1 MRQDEDPSEVGQRPD
16 PRRRTSGNAPQHPRS
31 GQADRVPR
39 APLPDQDARRPAPRP
54 RPGVTASTGQLP
66 MARTRQTTA
75 GLGDTAPIPI
85 IRQTPPGPAAPRPGV
100 RQPEGQRPTGQPPV
114 RSRLRT
120 PPPGMTP
127 SAGTPPTPHGLPPLP
142 RSLREP
148 VWPAT
153 RPLPTQPPAPPQV
166 SLAPA
171 VPARRP
177 ATRPITQAFSTLAPP
192 PRPPEPTDFA
202 AAPTR
207 PRRRRGPKAVLAVLA
222 VSALAAVWVL
232 PAIAGH
238 TTAGASD
245 VRSTDDDVQHLQV
258 GDTVEGGAVS
268 TDAITGSAAVAAA
281 GGTSS
286 AGWMRPIAH
295 AKLGD
300 PFGPRPVQPVAGV
313 SLFHRGQDLIASCG
327 TPIRAAASGTVTAAT
342 WWGTYGNWILVDT
355 GNGVAVGY
363 AHESRIAVSVGQRV
377 DEGQVIGYVGETG
390 AATGCHL
397 HLEVHLHGVAVNPVP
412 FFTAKHIPLAG

>member
-1 MRQDEDPSEVGQRPD
+1 MRADEDPSEVGHRPD
-16 PRRRTSGNAPQHPRS
+16 PRRGSSWNAPQRPRTD
-31 GQADRVPR
+31 QTDRAPR

-54 RPGVTASTGQLP
+54 RLGAPASTGQLP
-66 MARTRQTTA
+66 TARTRETTA
-75 GLGDTAPIPI
+75 GPNDTAPIPI
-85 IRQTPPGPAAPRPGV
+85 IRQAAPGPAAPRPGV

-120 PPPGMTP
+120 PPPGM
-127 SAGTPPTPHGLPPLP
+127 PPTAHGLPPLP

-148 VWPAT
+148 VWPVT
-153 RPLPTQPPAPPQV
+153 RPLPTQAPAPPRV

-171 VPARRP
+171 LPAPRP
-177 ATRPITQAFSTLAPP
+177 TAPAPAALRPVTQAFSTLAPP
-192 PRPPEPTDFA
+192 PLPPEPADFA
-202 AAPTR
+202 AAPTP
-207 PRRRRGPKAVLAVLA
+207 PRRRRGPKGVLAVLAVLA
-222 VSALAAVWVL
+222 LAGVWVL
-232 PAIAGH
+232 PAFAGH
-238 TTAGASD
+238 TFAGASL
-245 VRSTDDDVQHLQV
+245 RSTDDDVQHLRV
-258 GDTVEGGAVS
+258 GDAVEGGAVS
-268 TDAITGSAAVAAA
+268 TDALTGSAAVEAA
-281 GGTSS
+281 GGASS
-286 AGWMRPIAH
+286 DGWMRPLAH

-313 SLFHRGQDLIASCG
+313 SLFHRGQDIIAPCG
-327 TPIRAAASGTVTAAT
+327 TPIRAAAAGTVSTAA

-377 DEGQVIGYVGETG
+377 QEGQVIGYVGETG

-412 FFTAKHIPLAG
+412 FFTAKQIPLAG